1 MGFNKIVQTVHPEL
15 MSIMPLGQ
23 ARTFDETKRDILSL
37 FSLFKP
43 VAGNRMDVVEFTSFV
58 KSKVR
63 SRYTA
68 VARAAIPA
76 ALSVAGFDAGRKAYE
91 PVHPCLLFLLGSN
104 RGRNNLW

>member
-1 MGFNKIVQTVHPEL
+1 
-15 MSIMPLGQ
+15 MPLGQ

-91 PVHPCLLFLLGSN
+91 PVHPCLLFLLGRN

>member
-1 MGFNKIVQTVHPEL
+1 
-15 MSIMPLGQ
+15 MPLGQ

-37 FSLFKP
+37 FPLFTRVKP

-91 PVHPCLLFLLGSN
+91 PVHACLLFLLGRN